1 MPLNDWL
8 VSSKPINSNW
18 NGDLKVAIFFA
29 IYNTSP
35 FTVSI
40 SMNHSHFFAHLSRM
54 KLIFRWPL
62 MRNVQQENISEHS
75 LQVAMVAHALALI
88 SNKKY
93 GTNLNAEKIALMA
106 MFHDATEILTGD
118 LPTPVKYQNNAI
130 ATEYKKIEKLAEKQL
145 LSLLPEEF
153 IEDYQPLL
161 DSEYQDKESEK
172 VVKAADTLCAYIKCL
187 EEIAAGN
194 NEFVPAK
201 RRLDE
206 MLQQRM
212 TPAVQ
217 YFIDVFI
224 PSFSLALDDISSGHI
239 KANA

>member
-1 MPLNDWL
+1 M
-8 VSSKPINSNW
+8 K
-18 NGDLKVAIFFA
+18 
-29 IYNTSP
+29 
-35 FTVSI
+35 
-40 SMNHSHFFAHLSRM
+40 HSHFFANLSRM
-54 KLIFRWPL
+54 KLIYRWPL

-88 SNKKY
+88 SNRKF
-93 GTNLNAEKIALMA
+93 GTLLDVGQIALMA

-130 ATEYKKIEKLAEKQL
+130 ANEYKKIEKLAEKQL
-145 LSLLPEEF
+145 IALLPEEF

-161 DSEYQDKESEK
+161 DSEFQDSESAK

-187 EEIAAGN
+187 EEISAGN

-224 PSFSLALDDISSGHI
+224 PSFSLALDDISCGQI
-239 KANA
+239 TTNE

>member
-1 MPLNDWL
+1 MSIQP
-8 VSSKPINSNW
+8 
-18 NGDLKVAIFFA
+18 
-29 IYNTSP
+29 
-35 FTVSI
+35 VSI
-40 SMNHSHFFAHLSRM
+40 SHFFAQLSRM
-54 KLIFRWPL
+54 KLIYRWPL
-62 MRNVQQENISEHS
+62 MRNIQKENISEHS

-88 SNKKY
+88 SNRKF
-93 GTNLNAEKIALMA
+93 GTTLDTGHIALMA

-130 ATEYKKIEKLAEKQL
+130 ASEYKKIEKLSEKQL

-153 IEDYQPLL
+153 IDDYRDLL
-161 DSEYQDKESEK
+161 DSEYQDAESAK

-194 NEFVPAK
+194 NEFVLAK
-201 RRLDE
+201 RRLE
-206 MLQQRM
+206 IMLEERM

-224 PSFSLALDDISSGHI
+224 PSFSLTLDEMSTSQ
-239 KANA
+239 

>member
-1 MPLNDWL
+1 MSIQP
-8 VSSKPINSNW
+8 
-18 NGDLKVAIFFA
+18 
-29 IYNTSP
+29 
-35 FTVSI
+35 VSI
-40 SMNHSHFFAHLSRM
+40 SHFFAQLSRM
-54 KLIFRWPL
+54 KLIYRWPL
-62 MRNVQQENISEHS
+62 MRNIQKENISEHS

-88 SNKKY
+88 SNRKF
-93 GTNLNAEKIALMA
+93 GTTLDADHIALMA

-130 ATEYKKIEKLAEKQL
+130 ASEYKKIEKLSEKQL

-153 IEDYQPLL
+153 IDDYRDLL
-161 DSEYQDKESEK
+161 DSEYQDAESAK

-194 NEFVPAK
+194 NEFVLAK
-201 RRLDE
+201 RRLE
-206 MLQQRM
+206 IMLEERM

-224 PSFSLALDDISSGHI
+224 PSFSLTLDEMSTSQ
-239 KANA
+239 

>member
-1 MPLNDWL
+1 MSIQP
-8 VSSKPINSNW
+8 
-18 NGDLKVAIFFA
+18 
-29 IYNTSP
+29 
-35 FTVSI
+35 VSI
-40 SMNHSHFFAHLSRM
+40 SHFFAQLSCM
-54 KLIFRWPL
+54 KLIYRWPL
-62 MRNVQQENISEHS
+62 MRNIQKENISEHS

-88 SNKKY
+88 SNRKF
-93 GTNLNAEKIALMA
+93 GTTLDAGHIALMA

-130 ATEYKKIEKLAEKQL
+130 ASEYKKIEKLSEKQL

-153 IEDYQPLL
+153 IDDYRDLL
-161 DSEYQDKESEK
+161 DSEYQDAESAK

-194 NEFVPAK
+194 NEFVLAK
-201 RRLDE
+201 RRLE
-206 MLQQRM
+206 IMLEERM

-224 PSFSLALDDISSGHI
+224 PSFSLTLDEMSTSQ
-239 KANA
+239 